1 MKSLTM
7 ESQLTLRPLF
17 ERAGRLFSNR
27 PIVWR
32 RPDRTVA
39 RHTYA
44 EFQARTGQLA
54 NALSRLGLQ
63 PGDRIATLA
72 WNHGRHLEAY
82 FAVPLAGFVLHTL
95 NPRLSPEDLAF
106 IVNDAQDRV
115 IIVDEVLLPILARFR
130 DRIDVSKIIV
140 WSDGAKVA
148 EDMTD
153 YEAFI
158 AGESTSFTPGPIDE
172 NDAAGLCYTSGT
184 TGKPKGV
191 LYSHRAIVLHSLV
204 SAMPDAFGL
213 GQHDVV
219 MPVVPMFH
227 VNAWGLPF
235 TSVAVGAGL
244 VFPGPHLDAAS
255 LLDLAAAEH
264 VTFTAGVPTVWH
276 AVLDA
281 LDREPSRWDLGSLT
295 TLVVGG
301 SAMPQSS
308 IEAFE
313 KRHGLEIVHAWGMTE
328 LAPIGTISRLK
339 PHMETAP
346 EAERLRAR
354 ATQGLPAP
362 LIEVRAIGE
371 NGPVPAD
378 GKTMGE
384 LQVRGPWVASGYLNQ
399 PCGPDK
405 FTEDGWFRTGDV
417 VTFDPEGYMRIADR
431 KKDLIKSG
439 GEWISSV
446 DLENAL
452 AAHPAVKEAAVVAVS
467 HPKWDERPVACVVLK
482 EGAVADES
490 ALRAHLAVSFAKF
503 WLPDAFFFLE
513 QIPRTATGKYL
524 KSALREQLKDF
535 KL

>member
-7 ESQLTLRPLF
+7 EFPLTVRPLF
-17 ERAGRLFSNR
+17 ERAGRLFSKR

-44 EFQARTGQLA
+44 EFYARTQQLG
-54 NALSRLGLQ
+54 NALSHLGLE

-95 NPRLSPEDLAF
+95 NPRLSAEDLAF

-115 IIVDEVLLPILARFR
+115 LIVDDVLLPILAKFR
-130 DRIDVSKIIV
+130 DRIDVRKIIV
-140 WSDGAKVA
+140 WSNGAPVA
-148 EDMTD
+148 DDMID

-158 AGESTSFTPGPIDE
+158 ANEAPWFTPGPIDE

-204 SAMPDAFGL
+204 SAMPDSFGL
-213 GQHDVV
+213 GQRDVV

-244 VFPGPHLDAAS
+244 VFPGPHLDAVS
-255 LLDLAAAEH
+255 LLDLAAEER

-276 AVLDA
+276 AILDT
-281 LDREPSRWDLGSLT
+281 LDREPSRWDLASLK

-313 KRHGLEIVHAWGMTE
+313 KRHGLDIVHAWGMTE
-328 LAPIGTISRLK
+328 LAPLGTISRLK
-339 PHMETAP
+339 PHLETAP
-346 EAERLRAR
+346 EAERLRVR
-354 ATQGLPAP
+354 ATQGLPA
-362 LIEVRAIGE
+362 LLMEVRAIGE
-371 NGPVPAD
+371 DGPVPAD

-384 LQVRGPWVASGYLNQ
+384 LQVRGPWVAKGYLNQ
-399 PCGPDK
+399 ECGPDK

-452 AAHPAVKEAAVVAVS
+452 AGHPAVKEAAVVAVP
-467 HPKWDERPVACVVLK
+467 HRKWDERPVACVVLK
-482 EGAVADES
+482 EGAQTDAA
-490 ALRAHLAVSFAKF
+490 ALRAYLAADFAKF
-503 WLPDAFFFLE
+503 WIPDAFFFLE

-524 KSALREQLKDF
+524 KTALRDQLRDV

>member
-54 NALSRLGLQ
+54 NALSRLGLE

-115 IIVDEVLLPILARFR
+115 LIVDDVLLPTLLRFR
-130 DRIDVSKIIV
+130 DRIDVRKIIV
-140 WSDGAKVA
+140 WSHGAGIADG
-148 EDMTD
+148 MID

-158 AGESTSFTPGPIDE
+158 ANEAPSFTPGPIDE

-255 LLDLAAAEH
+255 LLDLAAAEK
-264 VTFTAGVPTVWH
+264 VTFTAGVPT
-276 AVLDA
+276 
-281 LDREPSRWDLGSLT
+281 
-295 TLVVGG
+295 
-301 SAMPQSS
+301 
-308 IEAFE
+308 
-313 KRHGLEIVHAWGMTE
+313 
-328 LAPIGTISRLK
+328 
-339 PHMETAP
+339 
-346 EAERLRAR
+346 
-354 ATQGLPAP
+354 
-362 LIEVRAIGE
+362 
-371 NGPVPAD
+371 
-378 GKTMGE
+378 
-384 LQVRGPWVASGYLNQ
+384 
-399 PCGPDK
+399 
-405 FTEDGWFRTGDV
+405 
-417 VTFDPEGYMRIADR
+417 
-431 KKDLIKSG
+431 
-439 GEWISSV
+439 
-446 DLENAL
+446 
-452 AAHPAVKEAAVVAVS
+452 
-467 HPKWDERPVACVVLK
+467 
-482 EGAVADES
+482 
-490 ALRAHLAVSFAKF
+490 
-503 WLPDAFFFLE
+503 
-513 QIPRTATGKYL
+513 
-524 KSALREQLKDF
+524 
-535 KL
+535 